1 MFTQLISLVI
11 ANLRGILRDR
21 VLYTAVG
28 VSLVMFFLVPALSRF
43 SMRQTQELA
52 VTISLST
59 VSFTLLIITLLLGV
73 TSLWRDIERGYAHS
87 VLSLP
92 FDRGVYLLAKSI
104 SISIFL
110 CLVGLVLCCAAGGVI
125 YLSSIGLSSEVPL
138 AWGTVM
144 LAVAG
149 DVVKCILLAQVALFF
164 STLST
169 SFVLPFFGTFAIYLV
184 GSASQEVYEY
194 VNSVSA
200 ASLPDS
206 LRLLVKILYYFLPNF
221 SAFNFKVQAIYALSV
236 SSIDVFATLVYALVA
251 SGVLLSAAS
260 WLFRRREFP

>member
-1 MFTQLISLVI
+1 MLSQLMSLVV

-21 VLYTAVG
+21 VLYAVVG

-43 SMRQTQELA
+43 SMRQVQELA

-59 VSFTLLIITLLLGV
+59 VSFTLLLITLLLGV
-73 TSLWRDIERGYAHS
+73 TSLWREIERGYSHS

-92 FDRGVYLLAKSI
+92 FDRGVYLLAKAI
-104 SISIFL
+104 SIAVFL
-110 CLVGLVLCCAAGGVI
+110 CFVGSVLCCASAGVI
-125 YLSSIGLSSEVPL
+125 FLSSFGTANETPMI
-138 AWGTVM
+138 WGTVA

-149 DVVKCILLAQVALFF
+149 DVVKCILLASVALFF

-194 VNSVSA
+194 VNSTSA
-200 ASLPDS
+200 ASLPES
-206 LRLLVKILYYFLPNF
+206 LHLIVETLYYLLPNF
-221 SAFNFKVQAIYALSV
+221 AAFDFKVQAIYSLPISSV
-236 SSIDVFATLVYALVA
+236 DVLATLAYAVVA
-251 SGVLLSAAS
+251 TAILLSAAA
-260 WLFRRREFP
+260 WTFRRREFP

>member
-1 MFTQLISLVI
+1 MFSQLMSLVV

-21 VLYTAVG
+21 VLYAAVG

-43 SMRQTQELA
+43 SMRQVQELA

-59 VSFTLLIITLLLGV
+59 VSFTLLLITLLLGV

-92 FDRGVYLLAKSI
+92 FERGVYLLAKAI
-104 SISIFL
+104 SIAIFL
-110 CLVGLVLCCAAGGVI
+110 CCVGLVLCCAAAGVI
-125 YLSSIGLSSEVPL
+125 FLSSFGTASEVSMV
-138 AWGTVM
+138 WGTLI
-144 LAVAG
+144 LAVFG
-149 DVVKCILLAQVALFF
+149 DVVKCILLASVALFF

-194 VNSVSA
+194 VNSTSA
-200 ASLPDS
+200 VSLPAS
-206 LRLLVKILYYFLPNF
+206 LRLIVEALYYLLPNF
-221 SAFNFKVQAIYALSV
+221 SAFDFKVQAIYALPV
-236 SSIDVFATLVYALVA
+236 SSVDVLATLAYALVA
-251 SGVLLSAAS
+251 TGVLLSAAA
-260 WLFRRREFP
+260 WTFCRREFP